1 MKKNARGV
9 LSPFQT
15 FTKEEWA
22 GLRAGTPLTLSEDEL
37 EVLSGLNDP
46 VSMEEVVQIYLPLSR
61 LLLLY
66 MEATQGLF
74 QVTEDFLAKKNPKT
88 PFIIGLAG
96 SVAVGKST
104 TGRLLKTL
112 LARWPSQP
120 RVELV
125 TTDGFLYP
133 NALLEARGLMQRKG
147 WPESYDLAGLTEFLA
162 NIKAGKRAV
171 SAPVYSHLSY
181 DIVADQT
188 LIIRQ
193 PDILIVEGLNVLY
206 TGVRPVAMQDV
217 PFVSDFFDFSVFI
230 DADVDDI
237 GTWYVE
243 RFMQLRKTAFRK
255 PQSYF
260 HRYSEL
266 DNEQAMATAR
276 QIWNDTNLPN
286 LMENILPTRQ
296 RADLILLKGHNHHIE
311 QVALRKL

>member
-1 MKKNARGV
+1 MGKNARGV
-9 LSPFQT
+9 FSPFQV

-66 MEATQGLF
+66 VEATQGLF
-74 QVTEDFLAKKNPKT
+74 QVTEDFLAKKTPKT

-260 HRYSEL
+260 HRYSDL
-266 DNEQAMATAR
+266 DNEQALATAR
-276 QIWNDTNLPN
+276 QIWNDINLPN